1 MAGKPIIAIPLAY
14 DQPAIAARLKRL
26 HIAEVLPV
34 MGLSSKRIRE
44 AITKVLSENRFHDS
58 AIEMQ
63 SQFSLLHGTE
73 RAVDIIEESLDRY
86 ADRPPKPGA
95 NWSGSNS
102 DSSSLNSESTSCLQ
116 R

>member
-14 DQPAIAARLKRL
+14 DQPAIAVRLKRL
-26 HIAEVLPV
+26 QIAEVLPIR
-34 MGLSSKRIRE
+34 GLSSKRIRE
-44 AITKVLSENRFHDS
+44 AITKVLSDSRFHIS
-58 AIEMQ
+58 AVEMQ
-63 SQFSLLHGTE
+63 SQFRLLHGAE
-73 RAVDIIEESLDRY
+73 RAVDIIEASLDRY

-102 DSSSLNSESTSCLQ
+102 DRSSLNSESTSCLQ